1 MRAPATRARAGMATG
16 RMDGPTPPGTS
27 EASPLL
33 GAAPSG
39 AGTGDGAA
47 AALEGHPWATPGRL
61 TALLCA
67 LNALI
72 YVDRGCLAST
82 GVIGRAA
89 GGGHA
94 AEGIV
99 GEVRPRPAPPG
110 TPASGGFAGHGALSV
125 PFAAMALECFSSDV
139 MSSGGDSFDDL
150 LQDTD
155 LFGDISGREL
165 LSEGTANPI
174 HGQYD
179 EQRISNAYPLRI
191 VRTLLLILP
200 AIVFA
205 VVNTAASHNGLLWT
219 FSSRREKQP
228 VLGGTNNAVPTATS
242 LHFTAASSVVLRP
255 YLSYRS
261 QEWHVSAVST
271 VLLLTTSIQVVVV
284 LAGTCGFFLSSEAI
298 IIWPLVP
305 LAVDIIVMIGNMPY
319 ASGMFDP
326 FCTYQITTL
335 QAVPGLI
342 ATCLLLNT
350 ATIAVALLQAPNAL
364 DLIGRQGLIILKG
377 LGHTSRILNLNRCK
391 RAVGNSCYFC
401 DSLSLQMIVMLC
413 HFGLMLVC
421 VFPSLTALY
430 QSIKT
435 GDLDTLTQTEP
446 KGRLL
451 EHAFVTGLTVFN
463 FSMVLNAWWG
473 GE

>member
-39 AGTGDGAA
+39 AGTGGSAA

-150 LQDTD
+150 LQDT
-155 LFGDISGREL
+155 
-165 LSEGTANPI
+165 
-174 HGQYD
+174 
-179 EQRISNAYPLRI
+179 LR
-191 VRTLLLILP
+191 
-200 AIVFA
+200 
-205 VVNTAASHNGLLWT
+205 
-219 FSSRREKQP
+219 
-228 VLGGTNNAVPTATS
+228 
-242 LHFTAASSVVLRP
+242 
-255 YLSYRS
+255 
-261 QEWHVSAVST
+261 
-271 VLLLTTSIQVVVV
+271 
-284 LAGTCGFFLSSEAI
+284 
-298 IIWPLVP
+298 
-305 LAVDIIVMIGNMPY
+305 
-319 ASGMFDP
+319 
-326 FCTYQITTL
+326 
-335 QAVPGLI
+335 
-342 ATCLLLNT
+342 
-350 ATIAVALLQAPNAL
+350 AVASTRRL
-364 DLIGRQGLIILKG
+364 D
-377 LGHTSRILNLNRCK
+377 
-391 RAVGNSCYFC
+391 
-401 DSLSLQMIVMLC
+401 
-413 HFGLMLVC
+413 
-421 VFPSLTALY
+421 
-430 QSIKT
+430 
-435 GDLDTLTQTEP
+435 
-446 KGRLL
+446 
-451 EHAFVTGLTVFN
+451 
-463 FSMVLNAWWG
+463 
-473 GE
+473 